1 MLCINSAGGNDQDVQ
16 RRIELARSYMKILDR
31 DLWKSCISLPS
42 KIRLQNF
49 IHHLCDHVWCRCL
62 EPDSGIVRDVCMRS
76 TSSAYGT
83 FSASRIQLMSVILKS
98 AWELGSFWLQNSSS
112 RDDSNCLAML
122 PELAKLKIT
131 SVHCEHLSTHLV
143 TGDGREDALI
153 RPGYELSVTTCLLSG
168 SVSAYRQVQDRPSWW
183 KIVETAVLT

>member
-16 RRIELARSYMKILDR
+16 RRIELARSYVKILDR

-62 EPDSGIVRDVCMRS
+62 EPDSGITRDVCMRS

-83 FSASRIQLMSVILKS
+83 FSASRIQLMLVILKS

-122 PELAKLKIT
+122 PELTKLKIT
-131 SVHCEHLSTHLV
+131 SVRWRASLNPPSNWRQLRGHPCQTWQWIISDQLKHLSLNLH
-143 TGDGREDALI
+143 
-153 RPGYELSVTTCLLSG
+153 
-168 SVSAYRQVQDRPSWW
+168 
-183 KIVETAVLT
+183 